1 MSKTKIGVA
10 VLATAA
16 AGSAA
21 LSGVALACIADQGG
35 SGTGGTATNNCLN
48 IGLNLLSGLGIG
60 GTGKSDGASCG
71 ASANGTGGAAY

>member
-10 VLATAA
+10 ALATVA

-21 LSGVALACIADQGG
+21 LSGVALAGIGSQGG

-48 IGLNLLSGLGIG
+48 VGLNLLSGLGIAG
-60 GTGKSDGASCG
+60 QGTALAATCN
-71 ASANGTGGAAY
+71 ATANGSGG